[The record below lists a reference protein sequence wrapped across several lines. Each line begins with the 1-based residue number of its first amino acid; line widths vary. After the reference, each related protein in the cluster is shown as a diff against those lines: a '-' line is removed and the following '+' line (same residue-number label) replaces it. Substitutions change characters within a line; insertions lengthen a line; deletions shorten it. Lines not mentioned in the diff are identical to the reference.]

1 MKRNF
6 QSIVLIFVF
15 SCGLFAQGNVL
26 QINSPTTGELV
37 STSYLPIDY
46 NLAGYFDIGDS
57 ACTNC
62 DGFIR
67 VTLNYAYASSFHS
80 VGPDTLQD
88 VTNGEYLLGLEAV
101 NPSGESFDPQ
111 IIDTVTFTIV
121 GNPEFCEPGGIV
133 VYPGDGRNVL
143 F

>member
-101 NPSGESFDPQ
+101 NPSGE
-111 IIDTVTFTIV
+111 
-121 GNPEFCEPGGIV
+121 
-133 VYPGDGRNVL
+133 VL
-143 F
+143 ILK

>member
-6 QSIVLIFVF
+6 QSIILVF
-15 SCGLFAQGNVL
+15 IISSGLFAQGNVL

-37 STSYLPIDY
+37 STSFLPIDY

-57 ACTNC
+57 ACTDC

-67 VTLNYAYASSFHS
+67 VTLNYAYAGSFHG

-88 VTNGEYLLGLEAV
+88 VTNGQYLLGLEAV
-101 NPSGESFDPQ
+101 NPTGESFDPQ
-111 IIDTVTFTIV
+111 IMDTVTFTIV
-121 GNPEFCEPGGIV
+121 GNPEPV
-133 VYPGDGRNVL
+133 SYTHLTLPTTPYV
-143 F
+143 